1 MELFGQ
7 LNDPAALPPGK
18 QASVPNEWDFENTLL
33 CIRLNV
39 QDTFRSHRQVDWP
52 SLFSVGLLFTW
63 WSAFSLA
70 VSNKLA
76 EKTLCYSNNRRLR
89 EHIVTKPF
97 WSFIVIYEFYIAS
110 GYSDQVY

>member
-39 QDTFRSHRQVDWP
+39 QDTFRSHRQVD
-52 SLFSVGLLFTW
+52 
-63 WSAFSLA
+63 
-70 VSNKLA
+70 
-76 EKTLCYSNNRRLR
+76 
-89 EHIVTKPF
+89 
-97 WSFIVIYEFYIAS
+97 
-110 GYSDQVY
+110 